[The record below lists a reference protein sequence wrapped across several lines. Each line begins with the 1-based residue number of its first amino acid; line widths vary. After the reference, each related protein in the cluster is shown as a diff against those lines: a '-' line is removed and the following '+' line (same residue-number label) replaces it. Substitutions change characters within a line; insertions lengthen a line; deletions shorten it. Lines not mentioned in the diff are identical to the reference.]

1 MRRLVDRRELADDDV
16 EDDDDVDED
25 DTEFN
30 DVALPWLP
38 RDSMSFSLFFA
49 TSELFPALPALSSSK
64 RVSSASVC
72 PLRGVLSSPKRSF
85 GADALSG
92 HKAPSFMSTQIYTGI
107 LPRFV
112 PYPTRG

>member
-38 RDSMSFSLFFA
+38 PLSSLPNASRLDVFFA
-49 TSELFPALPALSSSK
+49 FFRDFRAFSRFSSSL
-64 RVSSASVC
+64 VE
-72 PLRGVLSSPKRSF
+72 
-85 GADALSG
+85 
-92 HKAPSFMSTQIYTGI
+92 
-107 LPRFV
+107 
-112 PYPTRG
+112 